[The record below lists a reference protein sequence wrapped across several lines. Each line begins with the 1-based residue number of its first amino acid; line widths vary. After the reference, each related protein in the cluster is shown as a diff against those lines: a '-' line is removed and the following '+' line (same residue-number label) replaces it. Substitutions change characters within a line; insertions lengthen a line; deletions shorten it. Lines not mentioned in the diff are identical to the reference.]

1 MSKQK
6 VTTKKENKT
15 NLFVY
20 LWQNKWLYLMLL
32 PAVIWV
38 IVFNYTQWVE
48 LQLPLR
54 ALTT

>member
-32 PAVIWV
+32 LKQS
-38 IVFNYTQWVE
+38 FG
-48 LQLPLR
+48 
-54 ALTT
+54 